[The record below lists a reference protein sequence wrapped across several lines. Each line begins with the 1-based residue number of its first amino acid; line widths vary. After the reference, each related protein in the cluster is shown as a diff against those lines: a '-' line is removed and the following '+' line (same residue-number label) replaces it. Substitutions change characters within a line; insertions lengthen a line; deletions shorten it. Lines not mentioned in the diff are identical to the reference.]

1 MTIPPIALFL
11 FQATLL
17 IAGPWALWRLTGIR
31 HIAPLAVLQ
40 ICAGVLLGPSV
51 LGQIAPALQSALF
64 PADSVPKI
72 GAVAQLAVV
81 LYSFCTGM
89 HLDHRE
95 VARAQGTTAIATA
108 SFILPMIAGAI
119 MAILLARAVPS
130 IMPEGMLD
138 PSISFIAALALL
150 TTVTALPVLAAL
162 MRETGILHTPFG
174 QRALGLAAI
183 NDAGMWAGVAAILLV
198 VAPEA
203 EGAHLAAMPL
213 LALLIGGVSF
223 TLRRIT
229 VADDSPGL
237 QVLLCAYAA
246 LAAAISEVAG
256 VGYVIGA
263 FAAGVTVPYRYRAAM
278 IDRLEWPALFI
289 LMPFFFMAT
298 GLRIREDLLSPQ
310 LLGLVAVLSLTAI
323 SGKMIGS
330 AIGSRIAGLSWRDGA
345 AIGAALQTKGLMEV
359 LVATILLDHGVIGEA
374 LFAPLI
380 LMALV
385 CTVVTTPMLRLLGV
399 IPAR

>member
-1 MTIPPIALFL
+1 MSVPPIALFL
-11 FQATLL
+11 FQASLL

-31 HIAPLAVLQ
+31 RIAPLAVLQ

-51 LGQIAPALQSALF
+51 LGVIAPGVQSALF
-64 PADSVPKI
+64 PADSLPKI
-72 GAVAQLAVV
+72 GSVAQLAVV

-95 VARAQGTTAIATA
+95 VARAQGTTIIATT
-108 SFILPMIAGAI
+108 SFVLPMLVGAV
-119 MAILLARAVPS
+119 MAVLLAEAVPA
-130 IMPEGMLD
+130 IMPEGMTS

-162 MRETGILHTPFG
+162 MRETGILQTPFG

-183 NDAGMWAGVAAILLV
+183 NDAGMWIGVAAILLV

-203 EGAHLAAMPL
+203 EGAHLMAMPPL
-213 LALLIGGVSF
+213 VLLIAGVSHVLRKSSVAEESGGV
-223 TLRRIT
+223 
-229 VADDSPGL
+229 

-246 LAAAISEVAG
+246 LAAALSEAAG

-263 FAAGVTVPYRYRAAM
+263 FVAGVTVPYRYRKAM
-278 IDRLEWPALFI
+278 LDRLEWPALFI

-310 LLGLVAVLSLTAI
+310 LIGLVVVLSLTAM
-323 SGKMIGS
+323 SSKMIGT
-330 AIGSRIAGLSWRDGA
+330 AIGSRLAGLSWKEGA
-345 AIGAALQTKGLMEV
+345 AIGTALQTKGLMEV

-380 LMALV
+380 LMALI
-385 CTVVTTPMLRLLGV
+385 CTVVTTPLLRLLGV
-399 IPAR
+399 IQRG

>member
-31 HIAPLAVLQ
+31 KIAPLAVLQ

-51 LGQIAPALQSALF
+51 LGVLAPGVQSALF

-95 VARAQGTTAIATA
+95 VAQSKGTGIIATT
-108 SFILPMIAGAI
+108 SFLLPMLFGAV
-119 MAILLARAVPS
+119 MAVMLARAVPS
-130 IMPEGMLD
+130 IMPEGMTS

-183 NDAGMWAGVAAILLV
+183 NDAGMWAGVAIILLA

-203 EGAHLAAMPL
+203 EGAHLAALPF
-213 LALLIGGVSF
+213 LALLIGGVWYA
-223 TLRRIT
+223 LRRTT
-229 VADDSPGL
+229 VPDDAPGL

-246 LAAAISEVAG
+246 LAAAISEMG
-256 VGYVIGA
+256 GIGYVIGA
-263 FAAGVTVPYRYRAAM
+263 FAAGLTVPFRFRKAM
-278 IDRLEWPALFI
+278 IERLEWPALFI

-310 LLGLVAVLSLTAI
+310 LIGLVVVLSLTAMA
-323 SGKMIGS
+323 GKMIGT
-330 AIGSRIAGLSWRDGA
+330 AIGSRIAGLSWKDGA
-345 AIGAALQTKGLMEV
+345 AIGTALQTKGLMEV
-359 LVATILLDHGVIGEA
+359 LVATILLDHGVIGQP

-380 LMALV
+380 LMALI
-385 CTVVTTPMLRLLGV
+385 CTVVTAPILRLLGV
-399 IPAR
+399 IQRG